1 MPTLF
6 CFHFPPGSKIDV
18 PIEFRNVVAALEAL
32 AKPSSLPQAWC
43 KQLISSGKKDE
54 LVDLDASMQ
63 SSLGPEVGC
72 LLRALAVAVEIEQP
86 DDKKPAY
93 ITKEWDTKALIKAG
107 ILALT
112 NLHAA
117 EVDGPGIPEAKLLLS
132 GKCGEALRKLAE
144 KLLAAK
150 SQHQKI
156 FSDWSD
162 VEKALVEKN
171 DEETVRILKIYDT
184 DDGEGISKKSIAG

>member
-107 ILALT
+107 I
-112 NLHAA
+112 
-117 EVDGPGIPEAKLLLS
+117 PEAKLLLS

-150 SQHQKI
+150 SQRQKI